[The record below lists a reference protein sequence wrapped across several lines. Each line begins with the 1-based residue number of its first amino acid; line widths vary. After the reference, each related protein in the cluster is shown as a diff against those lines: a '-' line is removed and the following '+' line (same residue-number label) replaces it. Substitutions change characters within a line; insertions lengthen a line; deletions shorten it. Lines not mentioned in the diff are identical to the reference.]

1 MAIIKF
7 NARSGLSVGDITVI
21 DVVNDVGNVTAAN
34 LKVNGV
40 SNIGPVGNVIITGG
54 TNGQVLTTNG
64 SGNLS
69 WTTVSGGG
77 GGSPNI
83 VNDTTTNSS
92 FFVTFA
98 NANTGSLSNAFVSS
112 SKLFFNPST
121 GQLNSTDFNSL
132 SDRSSKTNITQ
143 LENTANIVTLLT
155 GVSFDWI
162 DGTGSSY
169 GFIADDVEKI
179 LPHAVSTNSNGKK
192 SLNYSAIIPFLTE
205 TIKQQQLQIEQI
217 TARLNDLESGTR

>member
-77 GGSPNI
+77 GTPNI

-98 NANTGSLSNAFVSS
+98 NASTGSLSNAYVSS

-169 GFIADDVEKI
+169 GFIADDVEKV

>member
-7 NARSGLSVGDITVI
+7 NARSGLSVGDVTII
-21 DVVNDVGNVTAAN
+21 DVVNDVGNVDAAN

-40 SNIGPVGNVIITGG
+40 SNVGPVGNLIITGG
-54 TNGQVLTTNG
+54 TNGQVLSTNG

-69 WTTVSGGG
+69 WSTVSGG

-98 NANTGSLSNAFVSS
+98 NIDSGSLSNAYVSS

-132 SDRSSKTNITQ
+132 SDRSTKTNITQ

-155 GVSFDWI
+155 GVSVDWI

-169 GFIADDVEKI
+169 GFIADDVEEI
-179 LPHAVSTNSNGKK
+179 LPHAVSTNCNGKK

-205 TIKQQQLQIEQI
+205 TIKQQQAQIEQI
-217 TARLNDLESGTR
+217 TARLNDLESKIR